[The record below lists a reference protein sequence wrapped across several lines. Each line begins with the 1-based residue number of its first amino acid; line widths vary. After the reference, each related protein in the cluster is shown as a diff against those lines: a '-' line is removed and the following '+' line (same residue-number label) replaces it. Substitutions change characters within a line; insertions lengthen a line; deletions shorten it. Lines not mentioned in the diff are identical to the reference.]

1 MKAIPQPIR
10 AKRALYLLLALALL
24 LIAATTLYA
33 GSTDGELPF
42 NEGLSKLYENFQ
54 GPTGTALLLM
64 AIVWGLIKWS
74 GSERGSSGL
83 IQAAKGAV
91 SLALIATL
99 ILTLA
104 SLGISAASL

>member
-1 MKAIPQPIR
+1 MKAIPLPLR
-10 AKRALYLLLALALL
+10 AKRALFLLLALSLL
-24 LIAATTLYA
+24 LIAASTLHA